1 MVSGSSSPALPVIP
15 ADSSCTHL
23 TVPWCTRG
31 AESEHIIN
39 SQGPTTLAAAG
50 ILLENWSHFLPISL
64 LGKYDPLVD
73 KNIQ

>member
-1 MVSGSSSPALPVIP
+1 MG
-15 ADSSCTHL
+15 
-23 TVPWCTRG
+23 G

-64 LGKYDPLVD
+64 LESHPS
-73 KNIQ
+73 